1 MVYVMVWGV
10 LGFGPLYHHHHP
22 PSLQLPIAVCRLTF
36 VDSFALTAINHG
48 IVAANLKSTAQ
59 TANPHQNGMV

>member
-1 MVYVMVWGV
+1 MVYVMVWGF
-10 LGFGPLYHHHHP
+10 LGFGPQP
-22 PSLQLPIAVCRLTF
+22 PPILVLPIAVCRLTF